1 VKLISIVIV
10 TYNRPHEIYELLE
23 SINKLEN
30 ANNYLSDI
38 IVFENGSTVDYTK
51 VKNYAEQLK
60 LKLPLVYFES
70 NENLGVSKGKNA
82 ACKLASGQYLLIL
95 DDDTILPY
103 HNTLSLINDIINEEK
118 NISKSQRPIG
128 IINLKVNY
136 FDTNEMQQTA
146 FPNKQFEK
154 YKNQKQL
161 LINYYVG
168 AAHIIKATV
177 LKEVG
182 YLPEDFFY
190 GMEEYDLSYRTI
202 NGGYCMLYDNRI
214 MVLHKESP
222 LGRKPRPEVLKMMWI
237 NKAKVAYRYLPI
249 FYFFSVSLLWSFF
262 ILKKSKCNFK
272 AFFSGW
278 LSIFKIPMY
287 EKRKSI
293 SKDSLKYIKETGG
306 RLLY

>member
-51 VKNYAEQLK
+51 VKNYVEQLK